1 MDLARLSAVRLL
13 TISRFTSNSRSLLA
27 SFIPASSPYKEHL
40 LCRPRGRT
48 LRATRAFRTV
58 FRMNREDDVFATFSC
73 LPFELRCQ
81 IWEEA
86 VPGPGIFLVE

>member
-1 MDLARLSAVRLL
+1 MPYVN
-13 TISRFTSNSRSLLA
+13 ISRNNFVLTSVLGR
-27 SFIPASSPYKEHL
+27 
-40 LCRPRGRT
+40 RGRT

-73 LPFELRCQ
+73 LPFELRCR

-86 VPGPGIFLVE
+86 VPGPRIFLVE